1 MSEQASADQVLL
13 VPVSIPKDGRCRQ
26 EAQGLVVYKKTV
38 YLLQFFCDELG

>member
-1 MSEQASADQVLL
+1 MSEQASAGDVLL
-13 VPVSIPKDGRCRQ
+13 VSVSMRKDGRCRQ